1 MASQPTMRIAVDVM
15 GGDHGC
21 GVVIDGIKLALAA
34 EPAIREVHLVGQ
46 QVRIEAAINEH
57 GLNDPRVVVHHAEEV
72 LTMEDKPVEG
82 LRRKKDCSI
91 LRAVNLVRDGKAE
104 AVLSSG
110 NTGGILAA
118 SAIRLRTLP
127 GVERPAIGA
136 VMPSQEGSWV
146 LIDAGA
152 NPESTPINLMQNAIM
167 GSVYA
172 REMLGISKPR
182 VGVLSNGSEE
192 IKGTELTRE
201 TLKICRQLDLNFIS
215 FVEGHDLFGDKVDVV
230 VTDGFVGNIVLKSCE
245 ALGMAVISLLKQ
257 ELTSN
262 PLRKLGALFAS
273 SGLRSMKRRMDPQT
287 YGGAPMLG
295 LNGIVFK
302 VHGSARARAVQNAVL
317 QVAQALRLRIN
328 ESISREIALARER
341 VGSFQAA

>member
-1 MASQPTMRIAVDVM
+1 MASQPTMRIVVDVM

-21 GVVIDGIKLALAA
+21 GVVIDGIKLALEA
-34 EPAIREVHLVGQ
+34 ESAIEEIHLVGQ
-46 QVRIEAAINEH
+46 QGRIESAIKEH
-57 GLNDPRVVVHHAEEV
+57 GLTDSRVVVHHAEEV

-118 SAIRLRTLP
+118 STIRLRTLP
-127 GVERPAIGA
+127 GVDRPAIGA

-172 REMLGISKPR
+172 REMLGIKIPR
-182 VGVLSNGSEE
+182 VGILSNGSEE

-201 TLKICRQLDLNFIS
+201 TLKICRQLDLNFIN
-215 FVEGHDLFGDKVDVV
+215 FVEGHDLFGDTVDVV

-273 SGLRSMKRRMDPQT
+273 SGLKSMKRRMDPQT

-317 QVAQALRLRIN
+317 QVVQALRLRIN
-328 ESISREIALARER
+328 ESISREITLAQER
-341 VGSFQAA
+341 VGSIQAA

>member
-1 MASQPTMRIAVDVM
+1 MRIAVDVM

-21 GVVIDGIKLALAA
+21 AVVIDGIRQALAA
-34 EPAIREVHLVGQ
+34 EPAIRELHVIGQ
-46 QVRIEAAINEH
+46 REEIEAALKSL
-57 GLNDPRVVVHHAEEV
+57 GLHDRRITVHHASEV
-72 LTMEDKPVEG
+72 LNMEDRPVEG

-91 LRAVNLVRDGKAE
+91 LRAVDLVKNGQAE

-118 SAIRLRTLP
+118 SSIRLRALP
-127 GVERPAIGA
+127 GVERPAIGV
-136 VMPSQEGSWV
+136 VMPARQGSWV

-152 NPESTPINLMQNAIM
+152 NPEATPLNLVQNAVM

-172 REMLGISKPR
+172 REMLGLSRPR

-192 IKGTELTRE
+192 IKGTDLTRQ
-201 TLKICRQLDLNFIS
+201 TLKLCRLLDLNFLN
-215 FVEGHDLFGDKVDVV
+215 FVEGHDLFADRVDVV

-245 ALGMAVISLLKQ
+245 ALGMAVIALLKQ
-257 ELTSN
+257 ELSAN
-262 PLRKLGALFAS
+262 PMRRLGAALSA

-295 LNGIVFK
+295 LNGVVFK
-302 VHGSARARAVQNAVL
+302 VHGSARARAVQNAIL
-317 QVAQALRLRIN
+317 QVVQALRMRVN
-328 ESISREIALARER
+328 ESISREIAAAQQRI
-341 VGSFQAA
+341 GSFQEA